1 MPDPASGSRPF
12 SKERAGAAAPESG
25 PPLAPYLEVA
35 CAVPVDRLF
44 TYRAPEDTAVPIGS
58 RVMVP
63 FGRRSVTGFVVRHRA
78 EPPEG
83 LTEIKPI
90 TRVVNAEPLF
100 NERYLELADWVR
112 RMYFASLGETLS
124 AMTPGGRRETS
135 LPTLGGDEVAPAET
149 DLELSDEQKV
159 ALEAIFA
166 VESGLFYVHGITG
179 SGKTEVFLQAAER
192 TIAEGRSVI
201 YLVPEIAL
209 THQLVESVANR
220 FAGSVALLH
229 SRLTPSQ
236 RLTEWQRI
244 HRGEARLVVGAR
256 SAVFAP
262 VGDLG
267 LIVLDEEHDGSYKS
281 GSSPRYHAR
290 QVAMKRVADAGARMV
305 MGSATPSV
313 EAWHLM
319 SDRRLT
325 PISLTRR
332 LSGGAMPTLEVVD
345 LRTDEGPLSRRLL
358 AALKE
363 THDAGR
369 QSILFLNRRG
379 FSHFFHCRTCGY
391 EMKCKHCSVGLT
403 YHKERDL
410 MVCHYCGYRTR
421 PVTQCPDCGSF
432 DVGYSGFGTER
443 VEEELAARFP
453 DWRVA
458 RVDTDSV
465 RKKGVLEETI
475 ASFRKGEID
484 VLLGT
489 QMVAK
494 GLNFP
499 GVKLVGIIL
508 ADTGL
513 HMPDFRASERTF
525 GLVVQVAG
533 RAGRFHPDG
542 NVIVQSYA
550 PENPAIRRA
559 VEHDLA
565 GFYAEELAVRS
576 DLAFPPFARLIRLVV
591 RARRPELARTSAGEL
606 AAACRRSVPSAD
618 EILGPSECPLSIISG
633 NARHHI
639 IVRTSRFGA
648 THRELARVV
657 ASVAIP
663 NGAHL
668 EIDVDPVSLL

>member
-1 MPDPASGSRPF
+1 VPEADEPRRPAP
-12 SKERAGAAAPESG
+12 AAAPF
-25 PPLAPYLEVA
+25 LEVA
-35 CAVPVDRLF
+35 CNVPVDRVF
-44 TYRAPEDTAVPIGS
+44 TYRAPDAGEVPVGS

-63 FGRRSVTGFVVRHRA
+63 FGRRSVTGFVVGHRD
-78 EPPEG
+78 EPPVG
-83 LTEIKPI
+83 LDRIKAI
-90 TRVVNAEPLF
+90 TRVVNKEPLF
-100 NERYLELADWVR
+100 DRGYLELADWVR

-124 AMTPGGRRETS
+124 AMVPGGRRETS
-135 LPTLGGDEVAPAET
+135 LPSLGGDEVAPAAV
-149 DLELSDEQKV
+149 DLELSDEQSA
-159 ALEAIFA
+159 ALHTIFA
-166 VESGLFYVHGITG
+166 GESGLYYVHGITG

-209 THQLVESVANR
+209 THQLADSVAHR
-220 FAGSVALLH
+220 FSGAVALLH

-244 HRGEARLVVGAR
+244 RRGEAKLVVGAR

-262 VGDLG
+262 VRELG
-267 LIVLDEEHDGSYKS
+267 LVVLDEEHDGSYKS

-290 QVAMKRVADAGARMV
+290 QVAMKRVADAKARMV
-305 MGSATPSV
+305 MGSATPSA

-319 SDRRLT
+319 NERRLT
-325 PISLTRR
+325 PIKLTRR
-332 LSGGAMPTLEVVD
+332 LSGGAMPTLETVD
-345 LRTDEGPLSRRLL
+345 LRMDAGPISQRLL
-358 AALKE
+358 EALKQ
-363 THDAGR
+363 THDEGR

-379 FSHFFHCRTCGY
+379 FSHFFHCRTCGF
-391 EMKCKHCSVGLT
+391 EMRCKHCSVGLT
-403 YHKERDL
+403 YHKGRDL
-410 MVCHYCGYRTR
+410 MVCHYCGYRAR

-443 VEEELAARFP
+443 VEEDLAARFP
-453 DWRVA
+453 EWRIT
-458 RVDTDSV
+458 RVDTDAV

-475 ASFRKGEID
+475 AAFRKGEID

-513 HMPDFRASERTF
+513 HMPDFRAAERTF

-542 NVIVQSYA
+542 HVIVQSYA
-550 PENPAIRRA
+550 PENQAIRRA
-559 VEHDLA
+559 IEHDLN
-565 GFYAEELAVRS
+565 GFYTDELAVRS

-591 RARRPELARTSAGEL
+591 RARRADLVHKATDELAI
-606 AAACRRSVPSAD
+606 ACRSGLSSAD
-618 EILGPSECPLSIISG
+618 EVLGPSECPLSIISG
-633 NARHHI
+633 NTRHHI
-639 IVRTSRFGA
+639 IIRTSRFGE
-648 THRELARVV
+648 THRELARLLLRVD
-657 ASVAIP
+657 IP